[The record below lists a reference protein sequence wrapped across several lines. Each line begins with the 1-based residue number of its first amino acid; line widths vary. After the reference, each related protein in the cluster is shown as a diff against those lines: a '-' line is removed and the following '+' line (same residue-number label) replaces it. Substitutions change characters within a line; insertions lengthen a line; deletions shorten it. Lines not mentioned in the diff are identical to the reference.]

1 MGAPTDAQSMSKLF
15 APLKVGGMTLNQ
27 RIAMAPMT
35 RLRTDVSHLPLPSV
49 KGYYQQ
55 RASVPG
61 SHIVTE
67 ATVISPRHGGYAN
80 VPGIHSNEQIAA
92 WKEVTIAVHEKGT
105 GHSLVSSSDVPMKS
119 NLTNEMHR
127 PNPLTEL
134 GIREVILDFTAAA
147 ENAILAGFD
156 GVEIHDANGYLV
168 DQFI

>member
-1 MGAPTDAQSMSKLF
+1 
-15 APLKVGGMTLNQ
+15 
-27 RIAMAPMT
+27 
-35 RLRTDVSHLPLPSV
+35 
-49 KGYYQQ
+49 
-55 RASVPG
+55 
-61 SHIVTE
+61 
-67 ATVISPRHGGYAN
+67 
-80 VPGIHSNEQIAA
+80 
-92 WKEVTIAVHEKGT
+92 
-105 GHSLVSSSDVPMKS
+105 MKS